1 MNYSMNAQEDGVK
14 LREEVHYKHFYP
26 DLDVNDLVIFNKDQ
40 IRELRDDQNSDE
52 VHYNNEELR
61 NILKSWKQ
69 LIVNDSIRVEK
80 LGPQIKNAEFK
91 RCGIQISQLNAN
103 RKVNK
108 QMTKY
113 GYRSH
118 TDHISES
125 HKNSYSKKTD
135 LLMRHRNELFGDI
148 SPYQANFK
156 VEYDMDEQD
165 DLFLRHLNST
175 LTSSKQKVTHEIFEI
190 VVTVLENEAFHLEKK
205 IPPRESPSANNNTH
219 ESHAAWKHHELYGSD
234 DGTGYPLDQPCAV
247 CGGIECDN
255 SNAIVFCDG
264 CDIAVHQECYG
275 VVFIPEGQ
283 WLCRR
288 CMISKNRKLE
298 CLFCP
303 STTGAFKQTDNG
315 SWGHVLCGIWIPE
328 LYFGNLHY
336 MEPIGG
342 IENIPKSR
350 WKLTCYI
357 CKQEVGACVQCSN
370 KNCFAA
376 YHTTCGKRA
385 GLYMNFN
392 GCTVQE
398 AASKNFTPGAFLESC
413 CHKHSPK
420 DWGNCQE
427 GIYKTREYFKNVNAN
442 NKTSDESSAGCR
454 MSSAHKN
461 TKNKWKTSRGTL
473 IAPQAFV
480 EILQKILSGFH
491 VSNAEQISLDICKY
505 WTMKRE
511 LKRGAP
517 LVRKFSPSSLNTL
530 SIEELGDRIA
540 FSEVLLQD
548 LNKLENIASSLV
560 AKQQCNIAMTKNA
573 NIINQI
579 AFHPVRY
586 MLKNVVWSNVAK
598 TISFKSYLQLESLS
612 DRKVIP
618 YIYTKLEN
626 DEYPSIQDFAKDV
639 AENFTSIMN
648 NENTSRSLVI
658 MGSKLLNEFNR
669 CLSKIDELDVQ
680 TSLHYDF
687 DIDPKTQQ
695 VEEVAWKSRKYLES
709 EGLEDVEDLSIK
721 QERQL
726 KGWLRD

>member
-1 MNYSMNAQEDGVK
+1 MQTQEDGVR
-14 LREEVHYKHFYP
+14 LREEVSFKHFYP
-26 DLDVNDLVIFNKDQ
+26 DLDVNDLVLFGKNNHDELNDRHRHDEEEVYPDDNL
-40 IRELRDDQNSDE
+40 RE
-52 VHYNNEELR
+52 H
-61 NILKSWKQ
+61 LKSWKQ
-69 LIVNDSIRVEK
+69 LIVNDSITIEM

-91 RCGIQISQLNAN
+91 RCKIRISQLNPHG
-103 RKVNK
+103 KVNK
-108 QMTKY
+108 QLVKY

-118 TDHISES
+118 ADRTCGLDQ
-125 HKNSYSKKTD
+125 KSYCKKTD
-135 LLMRHRNELFGDI
+135 LLMKHSNEFFADV
-148 SPYQANFK
+148 SPYQVNFK

-165 DLFLRHLNST
+165 DLFLRHLNT
-175 LTSSKQKVTHEIFEI
+175 ALTNSKHKLSHEVFEI
-190 VVTVLENEAFHLEKK
+190 VITILENEAFHLEKK
-205 IPPRESPSANNNTH
+205 IPPRVSPSATNNTH

-234 DGTGYPLDQPCAV
+234 DGTGYPMDQPCAV

-357 CKQEVGACVQCSN
+357 CKQEVGACIQCSN

-376 YHTTCGKRA
+376 YHTTCAKRA

-398 AASKNFTPGAFLESC
+398 AASKNFSTGAFLESF
-413 CHKHSPK
+413 CHKHSPNGWSSCE
-420 DWGNCQE
+420 D
-427 GIYKTREYFKNVNAN
+427 GIRKTRDYFNHINHHKVLQDSAVEE
-442 NKTSDESSAGCR
+442 NKQSA
-454 MSSAHKN
+454 KK
-461 TKNKWKTSRGTL
+461 TIKNKWKTSRGTL
-473 IAPQAFV
+473 IAPQAFADITMRV
-480 EILQKILSGFH
+480 LNRFH
-491 VSNAEQISLDICKY
+491 VPNSEQISLDICKY

-530 SIEELGDRIA
+530 DTEELNDRIV
-540 FSEVLLQD
+540 FSEVLLRD
-548 LNKLENIASSLV
+548 LNSLEGLASSLV
-560 AKQQCNIAMTKNA
+560 AKQECNVERVRNQR
-573 NIINQI
+573 IINDI
-579 AFHPVRY
+579 AFHPIRY
-586 MLKNVVWSNVAK
+586 ILKDVVWNNLTK
-598 TISFKSYLQLESLS
+598 TLSFKSFADLESS
-612 DRKVIP
+612 SNFKVIP
-618 YIYTKLEN
+618 YISSRLEN
-626 DEYPSIQDFAKDV
+626 DEYLSVQEFKDEFV
-639 AENFTSIMN
+639 GNIVKITS
-648 NENTSRSLVI
+648 NERSPRSLVI
-658 MGSKLLNEFNR
+658 MGSKLINDLNKL
-669 CLSKIDELDVQ
+669 LSKIDELDVR
-680 TSLHYDF
+680 TLLHDDF
-687 DIDPKTQQ
+687 DIDERTHQ
-695 VEEVAWKSRKYLES
+695 VEEVNWKGRKILAR
-709 EGLEDVEDLSIK
+709 EGLADVEDLSIK

-726 KGWLRD
+726 KGLLRD